1 MAYTLESGIPLPK
14 TNRPGRTG
22 SKYPFAQMEV
32 GESFL
37 VGNNSKGEPL
47 TQGTI
52 RSALGAFSKRNPD
65 SGKFSVRMTDQGL
78 RVWRTE

>member
-1 MAYTLESGIPLPK
+1 MAFTLESGIPVPK
-14 TNRPGRTG
+14 ATRAGRSG

-37 VGNNSKGEPL
+37 VGLNAKGEPL
-47 TQGTI
+47 SQGTV
-52 RSALGAFSKRNPD
+52 RSALGAFSKRNPN
-65 SGKFSVRMTDQGL
+65 SGKFAVRDTDQGV